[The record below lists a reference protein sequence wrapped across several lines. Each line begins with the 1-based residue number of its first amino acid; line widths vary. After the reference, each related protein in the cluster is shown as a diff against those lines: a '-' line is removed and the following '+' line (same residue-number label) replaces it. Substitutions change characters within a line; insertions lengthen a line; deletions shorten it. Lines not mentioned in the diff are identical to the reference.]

1 MADKTKGIVLQ
12 HFRYSD
18 TSLIAKIFT
27 EQSGLQ
33 SYLVKGAFSKHSR
46 FKPAFFQPMNLV
58 EFVESS
64 GKQRDLRFMSE
75 ISLSYHFQ
83 SIQQNPVKNAIIMFM
98 SELLH
103 KSLPDQEPDQQ
114 LFSFIND
121 TLVWLDLSDSAI
133 ADFPLYFMLELSR
146 YLGFYPKFNSYQESS
161 HFDLMEGVFKPSVP
175 GHPYFLTREYS
186 TLLTQL
192 SFTSIDHMA
201 EIAINQEQRRQLLQE
216 MIRYYQLHVPGF
228 KGLQSHEI
236 LRTVLR

>member
-33 SYLVKGAFSKHSR
+33 SYLIKGAFSKHSR

-58 EFVESS
+58 EFVESN
-64 GKQRDLRFMSE
+64 GKQRDLRFMVE
-75 ISLSYHFQ
+75 IGLSYHYQ
-83 SIQQNPVKNAIIMFM
+83 SIQQHPLKNAIVMFM

-114 LFSFIND
+114 LFSFISD
-121 TLVWLDLSDSAI
+121 ALIWLDLSASTV
-133 ADFPLYFMLELSR
+133 ADFPLYFMLELTR
-146 YLGFYPKFNSYQESS
+146 YLGFYPKLNSYQNHS
-161 HFDLMEGVFKPSVP
+161 HFDLMEGVFKPGVP
-175 GHPYFLTREYS
+175 GHPYFLTIEYS
-186 TLLTQL
+186 ALLVQL
-192 SFTSIDHMA
+192 SKTSIDQMA
-201 EIAINQEQRRQLLQE
+201 DLSIKQEQRRQLLQE
-216 MIRYYQLHVPGF
+216 MVHYYQLHVPGF